1 MKTFLPS
8 WDSQDS
14 VRLVPVC
21 DACHVPIVTG
31 NPKTARKF
39 DVDEMF
45 KETLSTAQASQI
57 KGQKN

>member
-14 VRLVPVC
+14 VRLVPVR
-21 DACHVPIVTG
+21 DACHVSIVTG

-39 DVDEMF
+39 DVDKMF